1 METIFNRPQL
11 SPGNYLPGKNYRAL
25 DLKKSTAF
33 PHPDVPTQRRQG
45 FSLLEIVITISLL
58 TIVTLSTV
66 LLLVPIARQSRLQR
80 ETEAANLAAKRVL
93 EKIQATPFKDI
104 LTIYPQSSSVAIPE
118 LPNGS
123 IVITYTNPSA
133 DPLVIQA
140 NLTWESP
147 DIGTLQRTFH
157 TVRTE

>member
-1 METIFNRPQL
+1 M
-11 SPGNYLPGKNYRAL
+11 G
-25 DLKKSTAF
+25 LKKPTAL
-33 PHPDVPTQRRQG
+33 PHLDVPPQRRQG
-45 FSLLEIVITISLL
+45 FSLLEIAIAISLL

-80 ETEAANLAAKRVL
+80 EIEAANLATKRVL

-104 LTIYPQSSSVAIPE
+104 LAIYPQSSSIAIPE

-123 IVITYTNPSA
+123 LVLTYTDPSA

-147 DIGTLQRTFH
+147 EIGTLQRTFH